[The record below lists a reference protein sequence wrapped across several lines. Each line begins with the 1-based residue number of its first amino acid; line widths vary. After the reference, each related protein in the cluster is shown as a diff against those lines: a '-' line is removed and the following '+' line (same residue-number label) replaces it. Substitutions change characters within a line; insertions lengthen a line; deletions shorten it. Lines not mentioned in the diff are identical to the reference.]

1 MKITITDAC
10 VFIDLYN
17 LELIKNFFLLELEV
31 HTSKDVF
38 NELYDYQQDAL
49 REFIVVGKLIVHTLQ
64 DFERSDLLKLG
75 LPKSLS
81 QNDKTVIYLAIKLN
95 AKILSSDNLVR
106 KQAGERAIECHGM
119 LWILDQ
125 LILIDLID
133 ISLATNKLRSLLS
146 ENQTYRNNPKL
157 SYEVEL
163 MIKRWNL
170 NK

>member
-10 VFIDLYN
+10 IFIDLYN

-38 NELYDYQQDAL
+38 DELYDYQQDAL
-49 REFIVVGKLIVHTLQ
+49 REFIVLGKLIVHTLQ
-64 DFERSDLLKLG
+64 DFERRDLLKLG

-95 AKILSSDNLVR
+95 ATVLSSDNLVR
-106 KQAGERAIECHGM
+106 KQAALRVIEYHGM

-125 LILIDLID
+125 LILLDVIDT
-133 ISLATNKLRSLLS
+133 SAATKKLRSLLS
-146 ENQTYRNNPKL
+146 ENQIYRNNPKIL
-157 SYEVEL
+157 HEVEL